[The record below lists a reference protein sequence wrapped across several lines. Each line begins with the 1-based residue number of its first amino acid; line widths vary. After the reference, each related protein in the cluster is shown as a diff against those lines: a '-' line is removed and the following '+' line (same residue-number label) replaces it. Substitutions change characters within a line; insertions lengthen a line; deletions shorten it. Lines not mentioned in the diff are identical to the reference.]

1 MPSPR
6 AERRRAAL
14 KSGTASPSARK
25 ARLADIQNTA
35 RANARAVTKAITDMA
50 APQPQPTKTEE

>member
-6 AERRRAAL
+6 SEKRRAAL
-14 KSGTASPSARK
+14 KSGTTSPSARK
-25 ARLADIQNTA
+25 ARLAAIQNTA
-35 RANARAVTKAITDMA
+35 RADARAVTKAISDMA